1 MSDTTAFLSGCALT
15 GIAAVLLLGGGLA
28 VGQYRS
34 VQPAQRLPSPPELPA
49 VAVQPNS
56 SANQSPD
63 RQFQLERD
71 LERQQT
77 EGTELKT
84 QIQDLKSQIQDLKS
98 SLERQQ
104 SDTQRLTSQLQEQQ
118 RTIDRSTAQLASSA
132 SSIEQPG
139 RFQIFILGAVGV
151 TLLVVAVGGS
161 IILVGIIVLL
171 VQSRRQPRPMQIIHP
186 IQPTYSFS
194 NQEFLPSSVRTRG
207 PRQIDYYEN

>member
-34 VQPAQRLPSPPELPA
+34 GQPTQQLPSPPELPA
-49 VAVQPNS
+49 VAVQPSPN
-56 SANQSPD
+56 ATQNPD

-77 EGTELKT
+77 QGTELKT
-84 QIQDLKSQIQDLKS
+84 QVQELKGQIQELKS

-118 RTIDRSTAQLASSA
+118 RSLDRSTAQLASSA

-139 RFQIFILGAVGV
+139 RFQILVLGAVGV

-161 IILVGIIVLL
+161 IILIGIIVLL

-194 NQEFLPSSVRTRG
+194 NQEFLPPSARTRG